1 MNRGTARMHG
11 ILGRVTG
18 AIGGGRILRGLCAA
32 LMRLRA
38 RFARKRGGVA
48 CGELLVT
55 GLHRG

>member
-1 MNRGTARMHG
+1 MRG
-11 ILGRVTG
+11 ILGRVTE

-38 RFARKRGGVA
+38 RFARRRGGVG

-55 GLHRG
+55 DLHRG